1 MKKLLTLVTTMLL
14 AGSLAFAQ
22 TTGGSSD
29 KTTTPSKTDSG
40 KTGKKSGKKGHKGG
54 KKTKKSSSDTTAAPK

>member
-1 MKKLLTLVTTMLL
+1 MKKLLTLVATMLL

-22 TTGGSSD
+22 TTSGSAD

-40 KTGKKSGKKGHKGG
+40 KTGKKSGKKAHKGT
-54 KKTKKSSSDTTAAPK
+54 KKSKKSSSDTATTPK